1 MAGQVY
7 TWQVSTPNIGTG
19 PGRVNSAYNVD
30 GKTPLTTVTQ
40 ANPSGFVS
48 VNTLSSDPVV
58 SKTEYKIDQNGAI
71 TYKYTDPRGGVS
83 YYNSIQDLIDDVKVT
98 PSVGYQ
104 IRSAVGSNIAAE
116 ARQKKIGQAPIA
128 SLPPS
133 AAQPGTG
140 PAGNQVNTPVSA
152 TNEQLNEAGLPIL
165 DLDNETVKKVN
176 SNLKSINVKYPRT
189 MSGSQD
195 RIKFTLKEIKGR
207 TFGETDTNFTFG
219 SKNIVDIG
227 GSVILPIQPSISDSN
242 GVDWGGSTLDPIQAY
257 AARQSITL
265 MQSENITARAL
276 EIFKEAPE
284 VFKKD
289 MGSYSTAVKLYLA
302 QEAVGAQGLLSRAT
316 GAIVNPNLELLFN
329 GPTLRSFN
337 FTFRLSPRESGEA
350 EDVKKIIY
358 FFKAAMSVRKAN
370 SGVFLKA
377 PYIFSVQ
384 YFSGNSPHNSLNKI
398 KDCALLGCDVD
409 YAPDGSYMTF
419 NDANK
424 TMTSYQLT
432 LRFSELDPI
441 YNTNYEGLD
450 NEIGF

>member
-441 YNTNYEGLD
+441 YNTDYAGHP
-450 NEIGF
+450 IGY

>member
-19 PGRVNSAYNVD
+19 PGRVSSAYNVD

-152 TNEQLNEAGLPIL
+152 TNEQLNEAGSSIL

-441 YNTNYEGLD
+441 YNTDYAGHP
-450 NEIGF
+450 IGY

>member
-71 TYKYTDPRGGVS
+71 TYKYTGPRGGVS

-152 TNEQLNEAGLPIL
+152 TNEQLNKAGLPIL

-265 MQSENITARAL
+265 MQSENITARIA

-284 VFKKD
+284 VFQKD
-289 MGSYSTAVKLYLA
+289 MGSYSTAVNLYLA

-441 YNTNYEGLD
+441 YNTDYAGHP
-450 NEIGF
+450 IGY

>member
-19 PGRVNSAYNVD
+19 PGRVSSAYNVD

-71 TYKYTDPRGGVS
+71 TYKYTGPRGGVS

-152 TNEQLNEAGLPIL
+152 TNEQLNEAGSSIL

-441 YNTNYEGLD
+441 YNTDYAGHP
-450 NEIGF
+450 IGY

>member
-71 TYKYTDPRGGVS
+71 TYKYTGPRGGVS

-152 TNEQLNEAGLPIL
+152 TNEQLNKAGLPIL

-265 MQSENITARAL
+265 MQSENITARIA

-284 VFKKD
+284 VFQKD
-289 MGSYSTAVKLYLA
+289 MGSYSTAVNLYLA

-424 TMTSYQLT
+424 TMTSYKLT

-441 YNTNYEGLD
+441 YNTDYAGHP
-450 NEIGF
+450 IGY